1 MKLSDADISGTVGD
15 KLQQGAGQEYASAV
29 ALKNAEFARAQPG
42 CQRVLSGY
50 IHNAQ
55 RPKGESWP
63 GTQFTCFIGTKVQI
77 LTQKALQGALNELWL
92 KDNPLRTHPFRQGL
106 LPNLRVLLVDM
117 GVQVV

>member
-1 MKLSDADISGTVGD
+1 V
-15 KLQQGAGQEYASAV
+15 
-29 ALKNAEFARAQPG
+29 
-42 CQRVLSGY
+42 
-50 IHNAQ
+50 H
-55 RPKGESWP
+55 
-63 GTQFTCFIGTKVQI
+63 I

>member
-1 MKLSDADISGTVGD
+1 MLHVSVCRLANVELLT
-15 KLQQGAGQEYASAV
+15 L
-29 ALKNAEFARAQPG
+29 
-42 CQRVLSGY
+42 
-50 IHNAQ
+50 
-55 RPKGESWP
+55 